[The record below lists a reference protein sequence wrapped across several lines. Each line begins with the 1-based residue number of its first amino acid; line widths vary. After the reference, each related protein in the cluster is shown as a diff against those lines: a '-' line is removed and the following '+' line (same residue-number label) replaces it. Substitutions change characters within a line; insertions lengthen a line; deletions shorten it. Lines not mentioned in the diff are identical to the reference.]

1 MATCDGLKLFDTK
14 GHDYDNMIGQKV
26 VVTYNEQDAEGY
38 RIQVDYACLV
48 VALDPFW
55 MDVKFELVPASGIFD
70 GVVCDVNDEDEWKWA
85 DKHVLK
91 LCAGPQLQAG

>member
-1 MATCDGLKLFDTK
+1 M
-14 GHDYDNMIGQKV
+14 
-26 VVTYNEQDAEGY
+26 
-38 RIQVDYACLV
+38 DYACLV

-91 LCAGPQLQAG
+91 CVLGRSCKLGVGSICVSLSCCFCFSVYLRSEI